1 MNDKIKVILGSE
13 FPRRKGSRQT
23 GELAA
28 DIYAAIGALKS
39 GERLRIECGCGESR
53 HCVLRS
59 TVLTWA
65 KRRGINIETVHDED
79 GQLNIRLRPDKQA
92 HK

>member
-1 MNDKIKVILGSE
+1 MNDRIKVILGE

-28 DIYAAIGALKS
+28 DIHAAIGVLKS
-39 GERLRIECGCGESR
+39 GERLKIECGCGEPK

-59 TVLTWA
+59 TVLIWA